1 MDVTRAA
8 TTPRDGRAPGWG
20 ARRSPEPGTDESA
33 PVSRRT
39 ERVGNLI
46 RNILANALRTELS
59 DPRIEPLTSITRVTI
74 SPDFSIAFVYVSV
87 MAPEARRELC
97 LRALRHSAGRLRHV
111 VGEQVALR
119 IVPRIEF
126 RLDDS
131 VRRGAEMV
139 NELDRLMA
147 EMGERPAFTA
157 EDDAEEPGIDALE
170 DADPAA
176 SVRRDRAAEERAADG
191 GAPRRQEEA

>member
-1 MDVTRAA
+1 M
-8 TTPRDGRAPGWG
+8 
-20 ARRSPEPGTDESA
+20 
-33 PVSRRT
+33 SRRT

-74 SPDFSIAFVYVSV
+74 SPDFAVAFVYVTV

-111 VGEQVALR
+111 VAEQITLR
-119 IVPRIEF
+119 IAPRLDF

-147 EMGERPAFTA
+147 EMGERPAFAA
-157 EDDAEEPGIDALE
+157 EDDADEPEIDALD
-170 DADPAA
+170 DADPTA
-176 SVRRDRAAEERAADG
+176 SRRGDRATEERAAERR
-191 GAPRRQEEA
+191 APRRQEDA